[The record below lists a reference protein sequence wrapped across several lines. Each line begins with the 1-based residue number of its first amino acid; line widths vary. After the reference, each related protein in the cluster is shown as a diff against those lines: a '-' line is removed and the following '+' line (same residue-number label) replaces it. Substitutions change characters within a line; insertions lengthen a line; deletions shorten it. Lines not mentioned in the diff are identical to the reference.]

1 MNWVDASIMIV
12 TGLSCI
18 FGIWRG
24 LVKEV
29 LSLVTWVF
37 ALLVARMYSEV
48 VADVL
53 FSSFDNITVRYVTAF
68 ALIFIGVMMFG
79 TFVNFLMSKLLI
91 FTGLKF
97 ADRLLG
103 GLFGIA
109 RGVLIVVIGL
119 FFSSFFLSQAEYWQK
134 SKLIPYGQ
142 TMIEMSRSFIQDR
155 SDAEVSMFQTKADF

>member
-1 MNWVDASIMIV
+1 MNWVDASILIV
-12 TGLSCI
+12 TGLSFT

-29 LSLVTWVF
+29 LSLVTWLL
-37 ALLVARMYSEV
+37 ALLVARSYSEV
-48 VADVL
+48 VAATL
-53 FSSFDNITVRYVTAF
+53 FNSFDNITMRYVTAF
-68 ALIFIGVMMFG
+68 ALIFIGVMMLG

-91 FTGLKF
+91 FTGLRF
-97 ADRLLG
+97 VDRILG

-109 RGVLIVVIGL
+109 RGVLIVVVGL
-119 FFSSFFLSQAEYWQK
+119 FFSSFFLSQGEYWQN

-155 SDAEVSMFQTKADF
+155 GDAEVS

>member
-53 FSSFDNITVRYVTAF
+53 S
-68 ALIFIGVMMFG
+68 
-79 TFVNFLMSKLLI
+79 
-91 FTGLKF
+91 
-97 ADRLLG
+97 
-103 GLFGIA
+103 
-109 RGVLIVVIGL
+109 
-119 FFSSFFLSQAEYWQK
+119 
-134 SKLIPYGQ
+134 
-142 TMIEMSRSFIQDR
+142 
-155 SDAEVSMFQTKADF
+155 VSYTHLTLPTKA

>member
-1 MNWVDASIMIV
+1 MNWVDASILIV
-12 TGLSCI
+12 TGLSFT

-29 LSLVTWVF
+29 LSLVTWLL
-37 ALLVARMYSEV
+37 ALLVARSYSEV
-48 VADVL
+48 VAETL
-53 FSSFDNITVRYVTAF
+53 FNSFDNLTMRYVTAF
-68 ALIFIGVMMFG
+68 ALIFIGVMMLG

-91 FTGLKF
+91 FTGLRF
-97 ADRLLG
+97 VDRILG

-109 RGVLIVVIGL
+109 RGVLIVVVGL
-119 FFSSFFLSQAEYWQK
+119 FFSSFFLSQGEYWQN

-155 SDAEVSMFQTKADF
+155 GDAEVS

>member
-1 MNWVDASIMIV
+1 MS
-12 TGLSCI
+12 
-18 FGIWRG
+18 
-24 LVKEV
+24 V
-29 LSLVTWVF
+29 LWFSL
-37 ALLVARMYSEV
+37 
-48 VADVL
+48 
-53 FSSFDNITVRYVTAF
+53 IPH
-68 ALIFIGVMMFG
+68 MFG
-79 TFVNFLMSKLLI
+79 TFVNFLMSKFLV

-155 SDAEVSMFQTKADF
+155 RDAEVSMFQTKADF

>member
-79 TFVNFLMSKLLI
+79 TFVNFLMSKLII
-91 FTGLKF
+91 FTGMKF
-97 ADRLLG
+97 ADRLFG
-103 GLFGIA
+103 GLF
-109 RGVLIVVIGL
+109 
-119 FFSSFFLSQAEYWQK
+119 
-134 SKLIPYGQ
+134 
-142 TMIEMSRSFIQDR
+142 
-155 SDAEVSMFQTKADF
+155 